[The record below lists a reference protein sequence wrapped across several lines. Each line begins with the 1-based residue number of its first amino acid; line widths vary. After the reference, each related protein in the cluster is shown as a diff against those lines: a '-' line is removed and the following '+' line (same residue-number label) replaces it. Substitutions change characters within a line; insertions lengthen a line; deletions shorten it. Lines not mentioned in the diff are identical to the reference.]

1 MNQGNRSKSPPRKS
15 ESDEDDPEYITENKK
30 FARGNMNLDA
40 KGMKGNLNRPA
51 SPGFSL

>member
-30 FARGNMNLDA
+30 FARGNMEQ
-40 KGMKGNLNRPA
+40 KTRR
-51 SPGFSL
+51 SS